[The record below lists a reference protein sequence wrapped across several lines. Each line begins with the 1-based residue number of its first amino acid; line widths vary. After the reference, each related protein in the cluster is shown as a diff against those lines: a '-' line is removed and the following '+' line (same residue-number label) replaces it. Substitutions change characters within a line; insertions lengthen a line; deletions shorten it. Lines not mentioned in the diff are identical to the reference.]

1 MPCTITLS
9 QDFLDNF
16 QQSEAT
22 AMMNLAAMSIIEM
35 KKLAPFAK
43 PSQYPGGYPGTPGTL
58 VKSLQR
64 RGQGLNTRITS
75 SVPYAIRRNFEND
88 LNPQTKGYIERS
100 VQNVV
105 ENKQSQW
112 WQAQRNQGR

>member
-58 VKSLQR
+58 VKSYNVEARGSTQESLRACLTQFVVTLRTILTLRQR
-64 RGQGLNTRITS
+64 DIS
-75 SVPYAIRRNFEND
+75 S
-88 LNPQTKGYIERS
+88 
-100 VQNVV
+100 
-105 ENKQSQW
+105 
-112 WQAQRNQGR
+112 AQFRML

>member
-16 QQSEAT
+16 EQSTET
-22 AMMNLAAMSIIEM
+22 AMMNLADLCTIEM

-43 PSQYPGGYPGTPGTL
+43 PSQYPHGYPGTPGNL
-58 VKSLQR
+58 VASLR
-64 RGQGLNTRITS
+64 RSGSGMQPSIGS
-75 SVPYAIRRNFEND
+75 SEPYAVRRNYENE
-88 LNPQTKGYIERS
+88 LNPQTKHYVERG
-100 VQNVV
+100 VDNVLRG
-105 ENKQSQW
+105 KQDQW